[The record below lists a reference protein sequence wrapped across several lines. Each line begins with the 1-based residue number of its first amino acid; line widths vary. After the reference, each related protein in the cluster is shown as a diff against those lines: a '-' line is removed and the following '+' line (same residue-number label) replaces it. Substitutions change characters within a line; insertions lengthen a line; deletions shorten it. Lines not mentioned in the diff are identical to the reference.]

1 MVWWSNNEMPLCS
14 FLKISVIQSARLGVQ
29 RQDDRTDVWS
39 IVGYVVRS
47 ANAFLLGL
55 MGTKTSALATG
66 TKRTLR
72 DSLNALE
79 IYFTL
84 SIIFLCSKQDIEA
97 YSLNWILHM
106 VYLMYVSK
114 EISTQVNKWFLLY
127 TYFILFYS
135 YLN

>member
-1 MVWWSNNEMPLCS
+1 MPLCS

-66 TKRTLR
+66 TRRTLR
-72 DSLNALE
+72 ASLNALE

-84 SIIFLCSKQDIEA
+84 SKKYC
-97 YSLNWILHM
+97 
-106 VYLMYVSK
+106 YVP
-114 EISTQVNKWFLLY
+114 NKK
-127 TYFILFYS
+127 
-135 YLN
+135 